1 MSNATNFS
9 RLFRE
14 FQYFSSDD
22 SPDTWSLSTN
32 TAGAL
37 VGRNYLVSTYG
48 HKIAIVDFAGTT
60 ATPTKTLY
68 VVAALKDS
76 QGELLIEGLRA
87 LAVNGPPSGKT
98 MAQSIA
104 AVIANDGVQIAAY
117 SASTDLTKSA
127 FYTKALADNPDL
139 DSSAGNMQTWIS
151 SLAEASKSILASKG
165 TTDAISA
172 ALFSGDPRVWLYN
185 GGALETTGTDLN
197 ESIILTNLDVGL
209 DAIIEINGGG
219 GYDTLAVSDS
229 VAMFGGGLKANLS
242 DDEFVVS
249 NVIDMVANSAY
260 FLTGTATN
268 YNIADMDL
276 INIEN
281 LVGTKFNDWLVGD
294 GNRNF
299 FEPGLGKDVVV
310 GSTVNLMHSGLDT
323 KDRVSY
329 LDLAGPI
336 TATVSTKSS
345 TSAELPQEL
354 FGEPVT
360 MPFISVTKGAGI
372 IDKLYNIS
380 YVTGTQGNDTFT
392 GLAYNSSTNPYTSE
406 FIGMGGADT
415 INGNFNVRVSHIF
428 DPSGIYANLSLTAI
442 KTDSRT
448 VYLGQTEFT
457 PGNSANGISVAA
469 GKILDGFGQLDTVTN
484 LHGIRGSDY
493 SDVFVMGSRNEV
505 VTAESGNDKISG
517 GRGTDTLWGNGGADW
532 IEGGN
537 GVDIMV
543 GDTWVHVAGRI
554 ADRDTFSFASV
565 TDASG
570 TGNIR
575 TVSGKKVGDI
585 ILDFDLDG
593 FSFDLIDLSKI
604 DANTKARGNN
614 AFFTEEGGVFTRT
627 AGQLIVTNESLTL
640 QRTTSTEVGY
650 HQFASDFSKASSSDA
665 DFTQTGALIQ
675 GDIQGDGKADF
686 SIFLVGV
693 DGNDL
698 GSWHLIL

>member
-22 SPDTWSLSTN
+22 SPDTWSLYPNSV
-32 TAGAL
+32 GAL

-76 QGELLIEGLRA
+76 EGAALIESLRE
-87 LAVNGPPSGKT
+87 LAVDGPPSGKT

-104 AVIANDGVQIAAY
+104 AVIANDGDPIAAY
-117 SASTDLTKSA
+117 SASTDLTKST

-151 SLAEASKSILASKG
+151 SLAEASKSILANKG
-165 TTDAISA
+165 STDASSA
-172 ALFSGDPRVWLYN
+172 ALFSEDPRVWLYN

-209 DAIIEINGGG
+209 GGIIEIDGGAG
-219 GYDTLAVSDS
+219 SDTLAVSDS
-229 VAMFGGGLKANLS
+229 VAMFQGGLKANLS
-242 DDEFVVS
+242 DDDFVAEGLVD
-249 NVIDMVANSAY
+249 IVANSAY
-260 FLTGTATN
+260 FLTGTAAD
-268 YNIADMDL
+268 YEIADMDL
-276 INIEN
+276 IGIEN
-281 LVGTKFNDWLVGD
+281 LAGTRFDDWLVGD
-294 GNRNF
+294 GGRNF

-310 GSTVNLMHSGLDT
+310 GSVDNLNHGGLAD
-323 KDRVSY
+323 KDRVAY
-329 LDLAGPI
+329 FDLAAPI
-336 TATVSTKSS
+336 RATVGTK
-345 TSAELPQEL
+345 TSAELDLQG

-360 MPFISVTKGAGI
+360 MPFISVVKGSAT
-372 IDKLYNIS
+372 DKLFNIS
-380 YVTGTQGNDTFT
+380 YVAGTQGADTFT

-415 INGNFNVRVSHIF
+415 ITGNGNVRVSHIF
-428 DPSGIYANLSLTAI
+428 DPSGIYANLSATAI

-457 PGNSANGISVAA
+457 PGNSANGILVAA

-484 LHGIRGSDY
+484 LHAIRGSCY
-493 SDVFVMGSRNEV
+493 SDVIVMGSRNEV
-505 VTAESGNDKISG
+505 VTAECGDDKISG
-517 GRGTDTLWGNGGADW
+517 GRGTDTIWGNGGADW

-543 GDTWVHVAGRI
+543 GDTWVHVEDRI
-554 ADRDTFSFASV
+554 GAWDTFSFASV

-570 TGNIR
+570 TGSIR
-575 TVSGKKVGDI
+575 TDNNGFKKVGDI
-585 ILDFDLDG
+585 ILDFDDDG
-593 FSFDLIDLSKI
+593 FSFDRIDLSKI

-614 AFFTEEGGVFTRT
+614 AFIFEEGGPFTRA
-627 AGQLIVTNESLTL
+627 AGQLIVTNETLTL
-640 QRTTSTEVGY
+640 QNTDRQGVGY
-650 HQFASDFSKASSSDA
+650 HQFASDFSKASSSQA
-665 DFTQTGALIQ
+665 NFTQTGALIQ

-693 DGNDL
+693 DASDL
-698 GSWHLIL
+698 ESYHFIL